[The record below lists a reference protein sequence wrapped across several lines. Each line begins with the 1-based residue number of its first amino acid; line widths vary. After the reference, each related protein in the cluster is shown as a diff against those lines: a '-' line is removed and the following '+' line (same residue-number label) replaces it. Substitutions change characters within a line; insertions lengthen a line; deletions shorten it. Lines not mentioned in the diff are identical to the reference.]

1 MQIEQNAKQGSAAVD
16 TPQVTGGD
24 AGHVDGLSTDGNLSK
39 GEDSQEISNAKPG
52 VNGDCNDTL
61 IAGDKLNTD
70 GNAIDGSIKMEVGRR
85 VCPGRPG
92 PLFCR
97 TPTPISSTLWP
108 ALDRRPIPPSP

>member
-70 GNAIDGSIKMEVGRR
+70 GNAIDGSIKMRWAASL
-85 VCPGRPG
+85 PRPTWTM
-92 PLFCR
+92 FCR